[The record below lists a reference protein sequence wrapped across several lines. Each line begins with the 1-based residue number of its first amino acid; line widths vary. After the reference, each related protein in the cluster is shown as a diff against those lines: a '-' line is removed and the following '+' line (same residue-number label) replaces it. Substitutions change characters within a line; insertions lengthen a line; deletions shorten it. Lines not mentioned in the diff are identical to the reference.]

1 MPASKLPASSC
12 HYLAIILAG
21 SAQRPVLPWTLGD
34 KVKTATVVLL
44 LAASANLARAAKT
57 LDVYDIDV
65 EGGKSVLIVSPSG
78 ESMLYDVGWPGF
90 NGRDAD
96 RIVTA
101 AKAAGVSR
109 IDYLVISHY
118 DIDHL
123 GDVPLLVSK
132 LPAIHIVDHGPMEA
146 AKPPSDQYRA
156 YAAVRDK
163 LDHIVVKPGDRIP
176 IKGVDV
182 FVVTAGRQHIEKPL
196 KGAGAPNRLCAANPP
211 KPELPSDVE
220 DNMSIGLLFTF
231 GKFRMLDLADLE
243 SAYDYKLM
251 CPNNPIGSV
260 DVYQVSIHGQDKGV
274 APVLAQALDAR
285 VALMG
290 NGPRKG
296 GAPLTWETLRG
307 AAGLEDIW
315 QVHYSLAGGP
325 EHNPPADFI
334 ANLEGADEAHWLKLS
349 AQSSGTFTVTNS
361 RNGFSKT
368 YQRKQRRP

>member
-1 MPASKLPASSC
+1 MLLPPLVGRTPSSARDP
-12 HYLAIILAG
+12 LVAL
-21 SAQRPVLPWTLGD
+21 L
-34 KVKTATVVLL
+34 LL
-44 LAASANLARAAKT
+44 LAAFANLAHAAKT

-65 EGGKSVLIVSPSG
+65 EGGKSVLIVAPSG
-78 ESMLYDVGWPGF
+78 ESILFDVGWPGF
-90 NGRDAD
+90 DGRDAS
-96 RIVTA
+96 RIAAA
-101 AKAAGVSR
+101 AKAAGLSH

-118 DIDHL
+118 DVDHL
-123 GDVPLLVSK
+123 GDVPLLLTK
-132 LPAIHIVDHGPMEA
+132 LPATHIVDHGPMEA
-146 AKPPSDQYRA
+146 AKPPSDRYKA

-182 FVVTAGRQHIEKPL
+182 LAVTAARQHIEKPL
-196 KGAGAPNRLCAANPP
+196 KGAGAPNPLCATTTP
-211 KPELPSDVE
+211 KPEIPTDVE

-243 SAYDYKLM
+243 SAFDYKLM

-274 APVLAQALDAR
+274 SPVLAQALHAR

-296 GAPLTWETLRG
+296 GAIQTWETLRG
-307 AAGLEDIW
+307 APGLQDIW
-315 QVHYSLAGGP
+315 QVHYSVAGGAD
-325 EHNPPADFI
+325 HNPPADYI

-349 AQSSGTFTVTNS
+349 ALSPCAFSVSCSRTAFTIS
-361 RNGFSKT
+361 YRH
-368 YQRKQRRP
+368 Q